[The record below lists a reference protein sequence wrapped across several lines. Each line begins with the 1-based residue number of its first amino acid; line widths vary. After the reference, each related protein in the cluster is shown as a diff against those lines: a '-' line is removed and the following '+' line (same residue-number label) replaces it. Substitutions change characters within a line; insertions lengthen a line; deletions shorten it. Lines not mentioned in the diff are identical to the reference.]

1 MFYLFPSQR
10 LITKR
15 GDNLNFA
22 VMKQVVHPLM
32 MSIWNGNKLL
42 PFNNTGLP
50 FPITKIFFFN
60 RLLICGQR
68 SHEFLQDRTLSFDGT
83 VHAAVQECTA
93 FNFLYKFMIKI
104 NNKCMICIV
113 HTHTL
118 IRIQTG
124 IALIFKKSE
133 IRKMM

>member
-1 MFYLFPSQR
+1 
-10 LITKR
+10 
-15 GDNLNFA
+15 
-22 VMKQVVHPLM
+22 MKQVVHPLM

-118 IRIQTG
+118 IRI
-124 IALIFKKSE
+124 
-133 IRKMM
+133 